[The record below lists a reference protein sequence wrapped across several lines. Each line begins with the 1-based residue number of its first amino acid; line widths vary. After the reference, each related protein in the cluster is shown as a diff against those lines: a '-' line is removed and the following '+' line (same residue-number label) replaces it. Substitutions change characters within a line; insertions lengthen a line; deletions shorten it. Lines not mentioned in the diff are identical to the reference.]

1 MWVEEGRGF
10 GLKVIGWG
18 EWLGYIT
25 HQSVIHSGF
34 VKYAPHIM
42 APVPGA
48 MYANTAAALTDTQES
63 AVMTSSRGEHRNRGQ
78 CKRGGILPY
87 CLLAA
92 YELNIHIPG

>member
-25 HQSVIHSGF
+25 HQSMIHSGF

-48 MYANTAAALTDTQES
+48 MHANTAAALTDTQES
-63 AVMTSSRGEHRNRGQ
+63 AVMTSSRAEHRNGDNARGV
-78 CKRGGILPY
+78 
-87 CLLAA
+87 A
-92 YELNIHIPG
+92 YPLIAFLQLMS